1 MSPPLIGSKKD
12 VLKCLS
18 KIIIVIHPAN
28 TGNDI
33 INNID
38 VKNID
43 QLNND
48 KNKILYCI
56 DKLDALNIVTIKL
69 IDPSKLDS
77 PIICKEKNIK
87 SIEQ

>member
-1 MSPPLIGSKKD
+1 MSPPRIGSKKD

-69 IDPSKLDS
+69 IDPNKLDS
-77 PIICKEKNIK
+77 PIMCKEKNIK

>member
-56 DKLDALNIVTIKL
+56 DKLDALKIVTIKL
-69 IDPSKLDS
+69 IDPNNELN
-77 PIICKEKNIK
+77 PNMCNEKNIK

>member
-1 MSPPLIGSKKD
+1 MQ
-12 VLKCLS
+12 
-18 KIIIVIHPAN
+18 PAN
-28 TGNDI
+28 TGNEI

-48 KNKILYCI
+48 KNNILYCI
-56 DKLDALNIVTIKL
+56 DKLHALNIVTIKL
-69 IDPSKLDS
+69 IDPNNELKPKMCS
-77 PIICKEKNIK
+77 EKNIK

>member
-1 MSPPLIGSKKD
+1 MSPPRIGSEKD
-12 VLKCLS
+12 VLECLS
-18 KIIIVIHPAN
+18 KIIVVIHPAN

-48 KNKILYCI
+48 KNNILYCI

-69 IDPSKLDS
+69 IDPNIELN
-77 PIICKEKNIK
+77 PNMCNEKNIK

>member
-1 MSPPLIGSKKD
+1 M
-12 VLKCLS
+12 
-18 KIIIVIHPAN
+18 
-28 TGNDI
+28 
-33 INNID
+33 
-38 VKNID
+38 D

-69 IDPSKLDS
+69 IDPNNELN
-77 PIICKEKNIK
+77 PNMCIEKNIK

>member
-1 MSPPLIGSKKD
+1 MHAAK
-12 VLKCLS
+12 
-18 KIIIVIHPAN
+18 
-28 TGNDI
+28 TGNDN
-33 INNID
+33 INKRD

-56 DKLDALNIVTIKL
+56 DRLHDLNIVTIKL
-69 IDPSKLDS
+69 IDPNIELNPNMCS
-77 PIICKEKNIK
+77 EKNIK

>member
-1 MSPPLIGSKKD
+1 MSPPRIGSEKD
-12 VLKCLS
+12 VLECLS
-18 KIIIVIHPAN
+18 KIIVVIHPAN

-38 VKNID
+38 VKKID

-69 IDPSKLDS
+69 IDPGKLDS
-77 PIICKEKNIK
+77 PIMCKEKNIE

>member
-1 MSPPLIGSKKD
+1 M
-12 VLKCLS
+12 
-18 KIIIVIHPAN
+18 
-28 TGNDI
+28 
-33 INNID
+33 
-38 VKNID
+38 KNID

-69 IDPSKLDS
+69 IDPNIELN
-77 PIICKEKNIK
+77 PNMCNEKNIK